1 MSEEGLGILRV
12 KWPSV
17 NAPARG
23 PAQHH
28 RYRRSPAK
36 MRLGQ
41 QVNDLVEG
49 ASDEVHK
56 LKLGHRTHSGEGRAE
71 AGVHDGHLGDRSIDH
86 AFGSKAVDEAVGDLE
101 SAAVNADVFSDAKDD
116 GIALHLFPDALA
128 DCLEVG
134 NGCHVGSKQLRLTIV
149 SGDSSYLGTG
159 CADGGVDLSPAGCVV
174 EGVFGAGFFA
184 GSGAGLASP
193 PSKGVGRKRSSSGS
207 HVQTR

>member
-1 MSEEGLGILRV
+1 MSKEGLGILRV
-12 KWPSV
+12 KWPSM

-23 PAQHH
+23 PAQHQ

-71 AGVHDGHLGDRSIDH
+71 ASVHNGHLGDRSIDH
-86 AFGSKAVDEAVGDLE
+86 AFGSEAIDEAVGDLE
-101 SAAVNADVFSDAKDD
+101 SAAVDTDVFSDAKDG

-134 NGCHVGSKQLRLTIV
+134 KGRHVGSKPLRFTIV
-149 SGDSSYLGTG
+149 PGDSRYLGTG
-159 CADGGVDLSPAGCVV
+159 ADGGVDLSPAGCV
-174 EGVFGAGFFA
+174 
-184 GSGAGLASP
+184 
-193 PSKGVGRKRSSSGS
+193 
-207 HVQTR
+207 